1 MLEQLIGRVEQ
12 LIGRLEELTIG
23 LGQFVD
29 RFEQLTRM
37 LAVFWRKDDIP
48 KLSAYVTEQLAAIL
62 NPILVNPRN
71 PKQFNSV
78 YED

>member
-12 LIGRLEELTIG
+12 LIGRLEELIIG

-37 LAVFWRKDDIP
+37 LAVF
-48 KLSAYVTEQLAAIL
+48 
-62 NPILVNPRN
+62 
-71 PKQFNSV
+71 
-78 YED
+78 